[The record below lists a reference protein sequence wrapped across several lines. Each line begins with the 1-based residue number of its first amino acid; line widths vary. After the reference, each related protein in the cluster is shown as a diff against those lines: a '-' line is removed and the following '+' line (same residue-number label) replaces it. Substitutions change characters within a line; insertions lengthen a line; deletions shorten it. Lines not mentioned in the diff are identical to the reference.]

1 MKNHGYEI
9 KDTDAIITPALIYYK
24 DIIAENLDKMV
35 SVAGDARRLWPHV
48 KSHKMEALVRLQIEK
63 GITKFKCATIAE
75 AEMVAACGAEEA
87 VIAYPLIGP
96 NVDRFCFCLWKV
108 SGGRGNYR

>member
-75 AEMVAACGAEEA
+75 AEMVAACLSQLPQAE
-87 VIAYPLIGP
+87 VPLHVP
-96 NVDRFCFCLWKV
+96 NL
-108 SGGRGNYR
+108 